1 MAPRSVWKGS
11 LRFGLAMIP
20 VSVTSGI
27 ENNKGIEFRQIH
39 TADGARIR
47 FRKFCEG
54 CGEAIPPEE
63 QGKGYERDDGTIIAM
78 DDEDF
83 ESLPLATGKT
93 LDVLQFSPAD
103 QIGPE
108 LTDRLYYLHPGDG
121 ADKAYGLIFD
131 AMLKAK
137 RVAIVM
143 AALRSGREHL
153 AVIRPHKGALAMLTL
168 RWPDEIRPA
177 PDIGLPAT
185 DAVRFGCEGLL
196 DAVVAREAMR
206 RSP

>member
-121 ADKAYGLIFD
+121 ADKAFIELLG
-131 AMLKAK
+131 
-137 RVAIVM
+137 
-143 AALRSGREHL
+143 SEQ
-153 AVIRPHKGALAMLTL
+153 
-168 RWPDEIRPA
+168 
-177 PDIGLPAT
+177 
-185 DAVRFGCEGLL
+185 LL
-196 DAVVAREAMR
+196 DEKRQKRADARAKKAEETRKAMEEQEANQQAEAAVE
-206 RSP
+206 SESKEEKEKE